1 MEKNYPFCKHIYV
14 DCMFLSCH
22 VHVLEWILC
31 SHSYL
36 KSIFV
41 SSNYYP
47 NVMQIVKAKKMY
59 SVMIYFSCYNLLL
72 WFLFD
77 SHFWWIYSFMEII
90 TYLIVASILNWIIIF
105 YRKWYINETT
115 DYWAFLCMKTIY
127 SVFYYQK
134 HLFFLSL
141 SLGHIGMEIN
151 EPWKSNIT

>member
-1 MEKNYPFCKHIYV
+1 
-14 DCMFLSCH
+14 MFLSCH

-36 KSIFV
+36 QSIFV

-59 SVMIYFSCYNLLL
+59 SVMIYFSCYNLSL

-90 TYLIVASILNWIIIF
+90 TYLIVASILNWIISFIENDISMKPLIIGLSYVWKLYIQCFTTKSIF
-105 YRKWYINETT
+105 FFFRFLWDTLEWKWMN
-115 DYWAFLCMKTIY
+115 
-127 SVFYYQK
+127 
-134 HLFFLSL
+134 
-141 SLGHIGMEIN
+141 LGNLMLLN
-151 EPWKSNIT
+151 KSNINKLLLCKVSL